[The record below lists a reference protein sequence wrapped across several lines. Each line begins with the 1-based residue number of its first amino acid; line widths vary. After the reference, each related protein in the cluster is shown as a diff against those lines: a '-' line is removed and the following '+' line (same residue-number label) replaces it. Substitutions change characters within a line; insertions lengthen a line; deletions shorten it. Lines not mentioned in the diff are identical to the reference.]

1 MSKTINISFVGD
13 DGQIWYADG
22 YVDYQLKEK
31 DKKIETLQNDL
42 DREKSKVKEY
52 GSRML
57 KAIEYIHNNY
67 PVCAGKE
74 LLEILQDDNKQRKGE
89 VMSLEELESYEPKN
103 IEEQEYYDNF
113 WN

>member
-13 DGQIWYADG
+13 DGQIWYANG

-52 GSRML
+52 GTRML
-57 KAIEYIHNNY
+57 KAIEKLNEWTIYETSNCTERIIDK
-67 PVCAGKE
+67 AIKI
-74 LLEILQDDNKQRKGE
+74 LEARR
-89 VMSLEELESYEPKN
+89 
-103 IEEQEYYDNF
+103 
-113 WN
+113 